1 MIRDK
6 GDAQG
11 KIGSGWTG
19 EIVTGKTSSRAD
31 DDLSAQ
37 RERERQ
43 LFLTI
48 RQAHIM
54 MLGAIEDYLGMERS
68 IVPKHTKR

>member
-1 MIRDK
+1 M
-6 GDAQG
+6 
-11 KIGSGWTG
+11 S
-19 EIVTGKTSSRAD
+19 IVTPKPIPGAEEKLFEQIRRVQSGDVVT
-31 DDLSAQ
+31 
-37 RERERQ
+37 ERERQ